1 MAKMKAAYNFFLKK
15 GGKTMMKSIKEYI
28 LITIGAML
36 VAASVHFFLSPSNLA
51 AGGVSGIAI
60 ILYKF
65 FPQIPI
71 GFMMLVM
78 NIILFIVGFI
88 FIGNNFG
95 AKTIYASLSL
105 SGMTWILEKL
115 FPMKGPLVDDLFI
128 VMIFGVLIS
137 GVGMAIVFNQ
147 NASTGGTDIIA
158 KILNKYTHLD
168 IGKALL
174 ISDFIISLGAAAV
187 FGPRTGMYALLAVVI
202 NGFAIDAVIQGFNTC
217 MQVTIISEKG
227 NEIKSYIINEL
238 NRGVTLY
245 NAIGAYTGE
254 SKEVIVTV
262 VSRREFIRLKGYVSM
277 LDKAAFV
284 TVANTHEVLGEGF
297 KDITD

>member
-1 MAKMKAAYNFFLKK
+1 MKE
-15 GGKTMMKSIKEYI
+15 TIKEYI
-28 LITIGAML
+28 LITIGAIL
-36 VAASVHFFLSPSNLA
+36 VAISVHFFLSPANLA

-105 SGMTWILEKL
+105 SGITWIFERL
-115 FPMKGPLVDDLFI
+115 FPMQGPRVDDLFI

-137 GVGMAIVFNQ
+137 GVGMALVFNQ

-158 KILNKYTHLD
+158 KILNKYTHID

-174 ISDFIISLGAAAV
+174 ISDFFITLGAAAV
-187 FGPRTGMYALLAVVI
+187 FGLLTGMYALLAVIV
-202 NGFAIDAVIQGFNTC
+202 NGFAIDAVIQGFSTC

-227 NEIKSYIINEL
+227 EEIKSFIIDEL
-238 NRGVTLY
+238 SRGVTLY
-245 NAIGAYTGE
+245 KAIGAYTGE

-277 LDKAAFV
+277 LDKTAFV

>member
-1 MAKMKAAYNFFLKK
+1 MRE
-15 GGKTMMKSIKEYI
+15 TIKEYI
-28 LITIGAML
+28 LITIGAIL
-36 VAASVHFFLSPSNLA
+36 VAISVHFFLSPANLA

-65 FPQIPI
+65 FPKIPI
-71 GFMMLVM
+71 GLMMLVM
-78 NIILFIVGFI
+78 NAILFVVGFI

-105 SGMTWILEKL
+105 SGITWILEKL
-115 FPMKGPLVDDLFI
+115 FPMKGPVVDDLFI

-137 GVGMAIVFNQ
+137 GAGMALVFNQ

-158 KILNKYTHLD
+158 KILNKYMHLE

-174 ISDFIISLGAAAV
+174 VSDFFITLGAAAV
-187 FGPRTGMYALLAVVI
+187 FGLLTGMYALLAVIV
-202 NGFAIDAVIQGFNTC
+202 NGFAIDAVIQGFSTC

-227 NEIKSYIINEL
+227 EKIKSYIIDEL
-238 NRGVTLY
+238 SRGVTLY
-245 NAIGAYTGE
+245 KATGAYTGD

-277 LDKAAFV
+277 LDKTAFV

>member
-1 MAKMKAAYNFFLKK
+1 MRE
-15 GGKTMMKSIKEYI
+15 TIKEYI
-28 LITIGAML
+28 LITIGAIL
-36 VAASVHFFLSPSNLA
+36 VAISVHFFLSPANLA

-71 GFMMLVM
+71 GLMMLVM
-78 NIILFIVGFI
+78 NAILFVVGFI

-105 SGMTWILEKL
+105 SGITWILEKL
-115 FPMKGPLVDDLFI
+115 FPMKGPVVDDLFI

-137 GVGMAIVFNQ
+137 GAGMALVFNQ

-158 KILNKYTHLD
+158 KILNKYMHLE

-174 ISDFIISLGAAAV
+174 VSDFFITLGAAAV
-187 FGPRTGMYALLAVVI
+187 FGLLTGMYALLAVIV
-202 NGFAIDAVIQGFNTC
+202 NGFAIDAVIQGFSTC

-227 NEIKSYIINEL
+227 EEIKSYIIDEL
-238 NRGVTLY
+238 SRGVTLY
-245 NAIGAYTGE
+245 KAIGAYTGE

-277 LDKAAFV
+277 LDKTAFV

>member
-1 MAKMKAAYNFFLKK
+1 MRE
-15 GGKTMMKSIKEYI
+15 TIKEYI
-28 LITIGAML
+28 LITIGAIL
-36 VAASVHFFLSPSNLA
+36 VAISVHFFLSPANLA

-71 GFMMLVM
+71 GLMMLVM
-78 NIILFIVGFI
+78 NAILFVVGFI

-105 SGMTWILEKL
+105 SGITWILEKL
-115 FPMKGPLVDDLFI
+115 FPMKGPVVDDLFI

-137 GVGMAIVFNQ
+137 GAGMALVFNQ

-158 KILNKYTHLD
+158 KILNKYMHLE

-174 ISDFIISLGAAAV
+174 VSDFFITLGAAAV
-187 FGPRTGMYALLAVVI
+187 FGLLTGMYALLAVIV
-202 NGFAIDAVIQGFNTC
+202 NGFAIDAVIQGFSTC

-227 NEIKSYIINEL
+227 EKIKSYIIDEL
-238 NRGVTLY
+238 SRGVTLY
-245 NAIGAYTGE
+245 KATGAYTGD

-277 LDKAAFV
+277 LDKTAFV